1 MYVHFVIP
9 LNSLPLTLALP
20 SHTRSPSPLSLSLSS
35 LALSLPSRSPSPLS
49 LSLSSLALPL
59 VSLSLSQLR
68 EVEST
73 RWQLAQGGERATIT
87 QEEQSALQ
95 KEIQEQEALLQG
107 YQKVGREGGRE
118 RERERGR
125 CCVLIG

>member
-20 SHTRSPSPLSLSLSS
+20 SHTRSLSPLSH
-35 LALSLPSRSPSPLS
+35 S

-59 VSLSLSQLR
+59 VSRSPSCLSLSQLR

-87 QEEQSALQ
+87 QEEQSVLQ

-118 RERERGR
+118 GERERE
-125 CCVLIG
+125 VLHVNWLMQGSA